1 MFLCRPVGEIYDG
14 CIITFSLKI
23 RNQYVS
29 ATKRMET
36 ADKAQ
41 KPSNS
46 FHLFACLLQL
56 TCKNEL
62 IQNKIDLQKRSQLR
76 LDVETGPCITG
87 QNRNLKSAI
96 RVI

>member
-1 MFLCRPVGEIYDG
+1 
-14 CIITFSLKI
+14 
-23 RNQYVS
+23 
-29 ATKRMET
+29 
-36 ADKAQ
+36 
-41 KPSNS
+41 
-46 FHLFACLLQL
+46 LQL

-87 QNRNLKSAI
+87 QNRNLQSAI

>member
-1 MFLCRPVGEIYDG
+1 MFQQHREWKLQI
-14 CIITFSLKI
+14 KHK
-23 RNQYVS
+23 NQ
-29 ATKRMET
+29 AT
-36 ADKAQ
+36 A
-41 KPSNS
+41 

-87 QNRNLKSAI
+87 QNRNLQSAI